1 MQGIKLTEGWIG
13 SREVW
18 HPTMYPR
25 MVLDI
30 EPKANLI
37 VDLLVSDYIFNIQI
51 VFVVSLSDMGM
62 NLVGGACM
70 PNKKSQQVD
79 GLWFCRT

>member
-1 MQGIKLTEGWIG
+1 
-13 SREVW
+13 
-18 HPTMYPR
+18 MYPR

-37 VDLLVSDYIFNIQI
+37 VDLLVSGYIFTIQI

-70 PNKKSQQVD
+70 PNKKPTS
-79 GLWFCRT
+79 